1 MSDHGEK
8 TKGFYQNS
16 MIFGGVLRDD
26 TQRLYEQK
34 IGFVSNG

>member
-1 MSDHGEK
+1 
-8 TKGFYQNS
+8 